1 MDRLPRGVS
10 NLMRQALLKFFDPAG
25 PSFATGVVLNA
36 GGSSVLFCCY
46 FAGFIGDEKG
56 LKDNAVVYAFGVY
69 LKHAAYFL
77 NVCVIRAC
85 ACIDKMQSH
94 LQF

>member
-1 MDRLPRGVS
+1 MDKLPGGVS
-10 NLMRQALLKFFDPAG
+10 NFVRQALLKFFDPVG
-25 PSFATGVVLNA
+25 PSFATGVALNA
-36 GGSSVLFCCY
+36 GGSSVLLCCY
-46 FAGFIGDEKG
+46 FAGFIRNEKG
-56 LKDNAVVYAFGVY
+56 LKDNVVLFASGVY

-77 NVCVIRAC
+77 NLCVIRAC